1 MINETNTVAVIASK
15 PISGISLG
23 ITAILLKYIGIVTPY
38 ITFLVLI
45 IGLIASIYSLLHN
58 YKVYQMDNLNYKK
71 NKPKK
76 H

>member
-58 YKVYQMDNLNYKK
+58 YKVY
-71 NKPKK
+71 
-76 H
+76 